1 MAEEASTAKDQDPP
15 GFFGKR
21 RRGGKSVWDWLDLLS
36 KLAIP
41 VVIAVVA
48 GLLASQQ
55 HEFDAQRAMD
65 QQNADVLQ
73 SYIDKMQ
80 DLLLNP
86 NLKNS
91 KPGDPIR
98 ESATVQTLT
107 TLRRLDAGR
116 NETVLQFLRYAHLI
130 GTQDAVVSLA
140 NAELSGAHLD
150 NADLS
155 GIDLSGAILNGATL
169 SGADLRNAILNRAD
183 LSNTDLSDANLSSAS
198 LSTAS
203 LNGAHI
209 NGARLTSADLG
220 GTDLGGADLS
230 GTNAPAAN
238 LNGADLNGADL
249 SGAILSGAN
258 LSGASL
264 SGAGLSGADFSDA
277 ILSTPLITQQQ
288 LDSVYSCTNAILT
301 TGTKCGHNPNI
312 TLTYWYTESPPEQG
326 VILHLID
333 QFEHLNL
340 HITINP
346 VYVPFFTARNAF
358 ISAAQAGEAPDV
370 LRSDVGWVTEFAS
383 QRYLLNINSYVSS
396 SDLADYQGG
405 PLKGAP
411 LVYDEYNGYLYG
423 LPQVTDFLALLY
435 NKAYISSPP
444 DTMADFETDAKNVMR
459 DTAPGVP
466 TYGFETNGQSYYVL
480 PFLWAFGGGML
491 DQHNKPLVNSPGSKA
506 GLEFLLQ
513 LQNRDKVM
521 PPQVGAG
528 AGGQDM
534 VQDFMSGRTA
544 MIIDGPWDILRI
556 LTGSAFGRHP
566 GNLGI
571 AGIPTCPPHAP
582 TCYAGQTGSPLGG
595 QSYVI
600 SAGTGHP
607 NEAYNFIRFMSREK
621 SQAQI
626 ASWNH
631 TFPTRASAYRDG
643 EVTGDPVVQKFL
655 PFMHTARTRPAI
667 PQGAYLFD
675 KFDPSIQLALEGR
688 QDPGSALDTVVA
700 AWNKLL
706 DTSPA
711 DLAIPGPRQTGEP
724 ETGGRPVFPCIFTS
738 RLCR

>member
-1 MAEEASTAKDQDPP
+1 MAQEASTAEDQDPP

-48 GLLASQQ
+48 GLLARQQ
-55 HEFDAQRAMD
+55 HEFDAQRATD

-86 NLKNS
+86 NLKTS

-116 NETVLQFLRYAHLI
+116 NGTVLQFLRYAGLI
-130 GTQDAVVSLA
+130 GTQDAAVSLT
-140 NAELSGAHLD
+140 NADLSGAHLD
-150 NADLS
+150 NANLS
-155 GIDLSGAILNGATL
+155 GIDLSRAILNGATL
-169 SGADLRNAILNRAD
+169 SGTDLRNATLIRAD
-183 LSNTDLSDANLSSAS
+183 LSNTDLSGANLSSAS

-209 NGARLTSADLG
+209 NGARLTSADLS

-238 LNGADLNGADL
+238 LSGADLNGADL
-249 SGAILSGAN
+249 SGAN
-258 LSGASL
+258 LSGADL
-264 SGAGLSGADFSDA
+264 SGADLSGADVSDADFSDA
-277 ILSTPLITQQQ
+277 TLSTPLINQQQ
-288 LDSVYSCTNAILT
+288 LDGVYSCTNTILA
-301 TGTKCGHNPNI
+301 TGTKCIHNPNI
-312 TLTYWYTESPPEQG
+312 TLTYWYTESPPERRT
-326 VILHLID
+326 ILRLID
-333 QFEHLNL
+333 QFEHLNP
-340 HITINP
+340 HIIINP
-346 VYVPFFTARNAF
+346 VYVPFYTARNAF

-383 QRYLLNINSYVSS
+383 QHYLLNINSYVSPI
-396 SDLADYQGG
+396 DLSDYQGG

-444 DTMADFETDAKNVMR
+444 RTMFDFETDAKNATR
-459 DTAPGVP
+459 STAPGAP
-466 TYGFETNGQSYYVL
+466 TYGFETNGLSYYTL

-491 DQHNKPLVNSPGSKA
+491 DQHGNILVNSPGSKA
-506 GLEFLLQ
+506 GLEFLLR

-521 PPQVGAG
+521 PPQVGVG

-544 MIIDGPWDILRI
+544 MIIDGPFDILRI
-556 LTGSAFGRHP
+556 LTGTAFRRHP
-566 GNLGI
+566 GNLGV
-571 AGIPTCPPHAP
+571 AGIPTCPPHAA
-582 TCYAGQTGSPLGG
+582 TCHTGQTGSPLGG

-600 SAGTGHP
+600 SASTGHP
-607 NEAYNFIRFMSREK
+607 NEAYNFIRFMSSEK

-626 ASWNH
+626 TRGNH
-631 TFPTRASAYRDG
+631 TFPTRASAYRDS
-643 EVTGDPVVQKFL
+643 EVTSDPVVQKFL
-655 PFMHTARTRPAI
+655 PFMPTARTRPAI

-688 QDPGSALDTVVA
+688 QNPGSALDTVAA
-700 AWNKLL
+700 AWDKLL
-706 DTSPA
+706 RTSPA
-711 DLAIPGPRQTGEP
+711 DLAIAGPRQTGGL

-738 RLCR
+738 RLCQ